1 MKRKGRFLL
10 ALFILL
16 ALLFTGGCTFPGF
29 SSSASLMHPP
39 KATGDKGKIQSALEE
54 YAKSSY
60 VLKYPKSGTNR
71 SAITMKDLDGDEVE
85 EAVATVTLQPDTDE
99 AETHI
104 YIIDKKGDKW
114 KIVGDFKNKNN
125 DIDIVEFGD
134 MDGDGTTD
142 ILVGWSTY
150 NVTQNELYCYLF
162 GEEIQEINTN
172 ETYTNMA
179 VGSFTNDKKST
190 VITMSLSSSDVP
202 AMGRLISVDADGVV
216 THYETSMDSDII
228 KYSSV
233 QTGYIDSKNLGVFV
247 DGLNSSNRYNTQVL
261 YFNDSRKQLENPV
274 YSHSTNGVLATT
286 RSTSTICE
294 DIDNDGNLEIPIA
307 KILPAS
313 SREELKN
320 SAYETSWCNVN
331 LQNGGVTVKSTVI
344 INDNYGYSIYIPD
357 EWIGNYTAYYN
368 GDSSVLT
375 FCYATRINNSSLCAI
390 SGNIVTYI
398 VTLTEDW
405 TNIGSKQGYTKMQDA
420 GRYSYGCKID
430 NTSSFSITKDKAW
443 EIFVPKEETD
453 AMAIAPTEASK

>member
-1 MKRKGRFLL
+1 MKRKGKNLL
-10 ALFILL
+10 ALFALV

-29 SSSASLMHPP
+29 SSSESLMHPP
-39 KATGDKGKIQSALEE
+39 KATGDKGEIQSALEE

-71 SAITMKDLDGDEVE
+71 SAITMKDLDNDEVE
-85 EAVATVTLQPDTDE
+85 EAVATITLQPDTDE

-114 KIVGDFKNKNN
+114 KVVGDFKNKNN
-125 DIDIVEFGD
+125 DIDIIEFGD
-134 MDGDGTTD
+134 VNGDEAID

-162 GEEIQEINTN
+162 GDNIKEINTK

-190 VITMSLSSSDVP
+190 VITMSLNSSDVP
-202 AMGRLISVDADGVV
+202 AVGRLISVDKKGVV
-216 THYETSMDSDII
+216 THYETPMDSDII
-228 KYSSV
+228 KYASV

-247 DGLNSSNRYNTQVL
+247 DGINASNRYNTQVL
-261 YFNDSRKQLENPV
+261 YFNDNKKQLENPV
-274 YSHSTNGVLATT
+274 YSHSVNGVLSTT
-286 RSTSTICE
+286 RNTGTICE
-294 DIDNDGNLEIPIA
+294 DIDNDGNLEIPVS
-307 KILPAS
+307 KKLPAS
-313 SREELKN
+313 SKEELKN
-320 SAYETSWCNVN
+320 SAYETSWCNAN
-331 LQNGGVTVKSTVI
+331 LINGGVTVKNTVI

-375 FCYATRINNSSLCAI
+375 FCYATMSGNSSLCTI
-390 SGNIVTYI
+390 GENIVTYI
-398 VTLTEDW
+398 VTLSKDW
-405 TNIGSKQGYTKMQDA
+405 INIGSKQGYTKMQDA

-430 NTSSFSITKDKAW
+430 NNSSQSITKDKAW

>member
-10 ALFILL
+10 ALFVVFT
-16 ALLFTGGCTFPGF
+16 LLFTGGCTFPGF
-29 SSSASLMHPP
+29 SSSESLMHPP
-39 KATGDKGKIQSALEE
+39 KATGDKGEIQSALEE

-85 EAVATVTLQPDTDE
+85 EAVATVTLNPDTDE

-104 YIIDKKGDKW
+104 YIIDKKDDKW

-134 MDGDGTTD
+134 MDGNGTID

-162 GEEIQEINTN
+162 GDKIQEINTN
-172 ETYTNMA
+172 ETYSNMA
-179 VGSFTNDKKST
+179 VGSFTNDGKST
-190 VITMSLSSSDVP
+190 AITMSLASSDVP
-202 AMGRLISVDADGVV
+202 AVGRLISVEKNGAV
-216 THYETSMDSDII
+216 THYETAMDSDII

-247 DGLNSSNRYNTQVL
+247 DGINTSNRYNTQVL
-261 YFNDSRKQLENPV
+261 YFNDSKKQLENPV
-274 YSHSTNGVLATT
+274 YSHAENGVLSST
-286 RSTSTICE
+286 RSTSTVCE
-294 DIDNDGNLEIPIA
+294 DIDNDGNLEIPVA
-307 KILPAS
+307 RRLPATS
-313 SREELKN
+313 KEELKN
-320 SAYETSWCNVN
+320 SAFETSWCNVN
-331 LQNGGVTVKSTVI
+331 LQSGGMTVKNTVI
-344 INDNYGYSIYIPD
+344 INDNYGYSIYVPK

-375 FCYATRINNSSLCAI
+375 ICYATRINNSSLCAI
-390 SGNIVTYI
+390 GGNIVTYI
-398 VTLTEDW
+398 VTLTKDW
-405 TNIGSKQGYTKMQDA
+405 TNIGSKQGYTKMQDV
-420 GRYSYGCKID
+420 GRYTYGCKID
-430 NTSSFSITKDKAW
+430 STTSFSITKDKAW